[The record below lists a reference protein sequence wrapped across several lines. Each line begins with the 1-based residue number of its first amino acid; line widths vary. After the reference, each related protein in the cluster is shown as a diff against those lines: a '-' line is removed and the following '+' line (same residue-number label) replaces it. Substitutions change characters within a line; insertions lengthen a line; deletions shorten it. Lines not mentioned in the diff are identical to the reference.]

1 MERVTKIN
9 KFYCVNLK
17 NNLNLMSKTMYTNRD
32 TTHRNGRSMTI
43 DVDVD
48 TNMGILEKIRMK
60 PSSQLIERP
69 HPLHFHF
76 TLQYNN
82 FQMMKALFM
91 IQYRKWE
98 EKKNVKASFC

>member
-1 MERVTKIN
+1 
-9 KFYCVNLK
+9 
-17 NNLNLMSKTMYTNRD
+17 MYTDRD
-32 TTHRNGRSMTI
+32 TTHRNARSITI

-48 TNMGILEKIRMK
+48 TNIGILEKVRMK
-60 PSSQLIERP
+60 PGSQLIERP
-69 HPLHFHF
+69 YSLHFHF

-98 EKKNVKASFC
+98 KKRKGILLLNNKDRAKSFQ

>member
-1 MERVTKIN
+1 
-9 KFYCVNLK
+9 
-17 NNLNLMSKTMYTNRD
+17 MSKTMYTNRD
-32 TTHRNGRSMTI
+32 TTHRNARSITI

-69 HPLHFHF
+69 HPLHFDF
-76 TLQYNN
+76 TLQYNK